1 MGIYITWKMKVTLSL
16 HCDPI
21 MHMEEPETLCAQ
33 KPGEERGG
41 YGHSRV
47 PSAEDIN
54 PLPCDGLL
62 RGEDKITVTFCV
74 GNVED
79 NILTSV

>member
-1 MGIYITWKMKVTLSL
+1 MKVTLSL

-33 KPGEERGG
+33 KPG
-41 YGHSRV
+41 HSRV
-47 PSAEDIN
+47 PSAEDTN